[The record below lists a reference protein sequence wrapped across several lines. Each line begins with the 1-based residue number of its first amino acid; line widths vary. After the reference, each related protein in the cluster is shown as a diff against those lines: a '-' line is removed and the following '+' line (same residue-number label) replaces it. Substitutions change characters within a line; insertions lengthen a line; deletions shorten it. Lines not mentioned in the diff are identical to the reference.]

1 MRTTVV
7 YIVRLLVDENE
18 PDALRGVLREV
29 NSGEEHSFSSEQDLL
44 DLLRLQPGRTPE
56 MRDIDQIN

>member
-29 NSGEEHSFSSEQDLL
+29 NSGEEYAFSSEQGLL
-44 DLLRLQPGRTPE
+44 ELLRLQPGRTPE